1 MGGKWTIG
9 KKMVV
14 GFMSVAVITLLLGI
28 IGIWGL
34 WNVQFALGNIAG
46 NRLPD
51 LQALAALNTE
61 RMAIRAQTLAM
72 WLDENSEH
80 SVALESYR
88 KIQEER
94 AASWKKV
101 DEAWKTFRSMTRQSE
116 AGRRLVTEAEKEYNA
131 WRDVYRELDGL
142 IARFVGSASK
152 EERATLYSQYR
163 EVSARMV
170 PISDRMG
177 TLFVQLT
184 DNNTSVTNRMADDS
198 VSMAVGLGWTALIA
212 TVIGVTLA
220 VFLGILISRGINKAL
235 KLIIAS
241 LSSGAE
247 QVASASAQVAS
258 VSQDLAQGTSEQA
271 SSLEETSAS
280 LEEISSMTKQNVD
293 NANSANN
300 MSGEA
305 NRIADQG
312 VEAMKRMSEA
322 IDKIKHSSDDT
333 AKIIKTI
340 DEIAFQTNL
349 LALNAAVEAARAGEA
364 GKGFAVVAEEVRNLA
379 QRSAE
384 AAKSTSALIEEAR
397 VNADEG
403 VNVSQEVGENLGSI
417 RDTAAQVASLISQ
430 IAAACNEQNQGIGQ
444 ISKAVSEMDKV
455 TQQNAASSEEAASA
469 AEEVS
474 AQTEEVNEIV
484 RRLSS
489 MVGGANIDIH
499 PEMSGN
505 ISGRGVVR
513 SRAKAPVARAPRV
526 APRSISRDEVI
537 GLDDDDFKDF

>member
-14 GFMSVAVITLLLGI
+14 GFMSVAVITLLLGG

-34 WNVQFALGNIAG
+34 LNVQKVLENIAG

-51 LQALAALNTE
+51 LQALATLNTE

-72 WLDENSEH
+72 WLEENAEH
-80 SVALESYR
+80 SVALASYR

-94 AASWKKV
+94 TASWKKV
-101 DEAWKTFRSMTRQSE
+101 DEAWKAFRGMTRQSE
-116 AGRRLVTEAEKEYNA
+116 AGRRLVSEVEQEYNA

-142 IARFVGSASK
+142 IARFISSANS
-152 EERATLYSQYR
+152 EERVALYSQYR
-163 EVSARMV
+163 TVSARMV

-184 DNNTSVTNRMADDS
+184 DNNTNVTNRMATES
-198 VSMAVGLGWTALIA
+198 VSMATSLEWIAVLA

-220 VFLGILISRGINKAL
+220 ILLGIFISRGINKAL
-235 KLIIAS
+235 TLIIAS
-241 LSSGAE
+241 LSSGAD

-280 LEEISSMTKQNVD
+280 LEEISSMTRQNVD
-293 NANSANN
+293 NANSANS

-305 NRIADQG
+305 NHIADQG
-312 VEAMKRMSEA
+312 VAAMKRMSEA
-322 IDKIKHSSDDT
+322 INKIKQSSDDT

-397 VNADEG
+397 VNADQG
-403 VNVSQEVGENLGSI
+403 VSVSQEVGSNLGSI

-489 MVGGANIDIH
+489 MVGGANMNVRQETH
-499 PEMSGN
+499 V
-505 ISGRGVVR
+505 SGRGVAR
-513 SRAKAPVARAPRV
+513 TRAQAPVARAPRV
-526 APRSISRDEVI
+526 APRSIRRDEVI